1 MVKLTGLCFTF
12 YLLSWGL
19 CSAYISVL
27 TLVCVRQNVAPKF
40 VFWLYNSVHLV
51 FVDIGHGLVIPWRMG
66 IPWRAQQDDKERP
79 KQFYVLKPPE
89 LRIGRFDKM
98 ATQRPA
104 PTPPP
109 PSLCSSTSC
118 STSPPSSPSSESPPP
133 FPRIN
138 NFFVSHPHCP
148 HSHSP
153 EQDLPLLEIN
163 IRKLSL
169 VSSIPSIPSI
179 PSVLQSSQEL
189 LSSCSH
195 SPEHPQ
201 SQEEANR
208 AIIKVEVH
216 EELSPAD
223 SLNLLPLLASP
234 NCWASPPT
242 SSFLPSPPCQT
253 STKRPGSSTGS
264 RLSLTRRSK
273 PRSKPCSPTP
283 QGPLPL
289 RSSSA
294 PPIISGPSSPA
305 SSLRMSEKEDINQH
319 QKRFCYFPT
328 SKNFRSRVEI
338 KMCKK
343 KYYIC

>member
-1 MVKLTGLCFTF
+1 MGGFDKKRKMTWIGKYRRNLITFRENSF

-118 STSPPSSPSSESPPP
+118 STSPSSSPSSESPPP

-148 HSHSP
+148 RSHSP
-153 EQDLPLLEIN
+153 EQDLPLMEIN
-163 IRKLSL
+163 ICKLSL
-169 VSSIPSIPSI
+169 VSSIPSI

-208 AIIKVEVH
+208 ARIRVEVH
-216 EELSPAD
+216 QELSPAA
-223 SLNLLPLLASP
+223 SPKLLPILPSP
-234 NCWASPPT
+234 NCWTSPP
-242 SSFLPSPPCQT
+242 FPS
-253 STKRPGSSTGS
+253 
-264 RLSLTRRSK
+264 L
-273 PRSKPCSPTP
+273 
-283 QGPLPL
+283 
-289 RSSSA
+289 
-294 PPIISGPSSPA
+294 PII
-305 SSLRMSEKEDINQH
+305 RKICN
-319 QKRFCYFPT
+319 
-328 SKNFRSRVEI
+328 KNALF
-338 KMCKK
+338 
-343 KYYIC
+343 